1 MLQNYNFF
9 CLYANFFV
17 PLRQIFRF
25 TTEKTMN
32 NWKIWTMAAIAMLG
46 VSCAK
51 ESTDTSKAP
60 VTKPQISIEG
70 GRLTPEGLWAMGR
83 IGSVKSDIETG
94 LLAYTVSYYS
104 VEENRSTTWIR
115 ICNPYEPSA
124 DGGQMAV
131 VDEFV
136 GSEPAWFGNSGAL
149 AYLKGG
155 KLFIRRDKE
164 EVEVEGAEDIEGFL
178 LSPMRDKIILVKQV
192 KTVPSTADKYPDL
205 PLATGHMH
213 EDLMY
218 KHWDEWTETAP
229 QPFVCELET
238 EYFGEGE
245 RMKSAKL
252 GGCFNILEG
261 TAYESPMK
269 PFGGVE
275 QLAWNPNN
283 EEIAYTCRKKTG
295 LDYAVSTNSDIYLF
309 NTRTREER
317 NITEG
322 NGGYDT
328 NPSYSRNG
336 EWIAWQSMERDGY
349 ESDENRLM
357 VMNLKTGEKR
367 FLSRSLDS
375 NVDEY
380 KWLDDTALVFTACKH
395 ATVQLYRVTLD
406 GWTTK
411 LTDGQWDLGLGDVTD
426 YQAYLLGHS
435 MRQANEIYHL
445 DIREWLRKD
454 KEQYAHTE
462 IYYEQPFDTYNKL
475 LDKLTSENDNI
486 YSQIERSTVVPRWQK
501 TTDGKDMLT
510 WIIYPPHFDPA
521 KKYPTIL
528 YCEGGPQSP
537 VSQFWSFRWNF
548 MMMSAGDYIIV
559 APNRRGL
566 PGFGKEWNEEISGDY
581 GGQCMKDY
589 FTAIDEFCKEPY
601 VDKDHLGCVGAS
613 FGGFSVYW
621 IAGHHDGR
629 FKAFIAHDGIFN
641 LEMQY
646 LETEEKWFANWDMGG
661 AYWEKDNKTAQRTF
675 ANSPHKFVDKWDT
688 PILCIHGERDYRIL
702 ANQAMAAYDAAK
714 MRGVP
719 AELLIFPD
727 ENHWVLKPQ
736 NGILWQRE
744 FRGWLDR
751 WLK

>member
-1 MLQNYNFF
+1 M
-9 CLYANFFV
+9 
-17 PLRQIFRF
+17 
-25 TTEKTMN
+25 KT
-32 NWKIWTMAAIAMLG
+32 WKVIIMAAVTILG
-46 VSCAK
+46 ASCAK
-51 ESTDTSKAP
+51 ENTAEQKAP
-60 VTKPQISIEG
+60 ITKPQITIEG

-83 IGSVKSDIETG
+83 IGSVKSDVETG

-115 ICNPYEPSA
+115 ICNPFEN
-124 DGGQMAV
+124 MAV

-136 GSEPAWFGNSGAL
+136 GYEPAWFGNSGAL

-164 EVEVEGAEDIEGFL
+164 EVEVMPNDQMVNDPYGEADRMNGVNKEMINDIEGFL
-178 LSPMRDKIILVKQV
+178 LSPMRDKIILVKRV

-252 GGCFNILEG
+252 GEGYNILEG
-261 TAYESPMK
+261 TAFESPMK
-269 PFGGVE
+269 PFGGIE

-295 LDYAVSTNSDIYLF
+295 LEYAVSTNSDIYLF
-309 NTRTREER
+309 DLRTRTHK
-317 NITEG
+317 NITEE
-322 NGGYDT
+322 NKGYDT
-328 NPSYSRNG
+328 NPSYSPDG
-336 EWIAWQSMERDGY
+336 KWIAWQSMARDGY

-357 VMNLKTGEKR
+357 VLNMETGEKR
-367 FLSRSLDS
+367 FLSRSMDT

-380 KWLDDTALVFTACKH
+380 KWIDDTSLVFTACKQ

-406 GWTTK
+406 GWTSK

-454 KEQYAHTE
+454 HEQMAHTE
-462 IYYEQPFDTYNKL
+462 IYYDQPFDTYNQL
-475 LDKLTSENDNI
+475 LEQLTHENDNI
-486 YSQIERSTVVPRWQK
+486 YSQIERSTVEPRWQK

-566 PGFGKEWNEEISGDY
+566 PGFGKAWNEEISGDY

-661 AYWEKDNKTAQRTF
+661 AYWEKDNKIAQRTF
-675 ANSPHKFVDKWDT
+675 ANSPHRFVDKWDT
-688 PILCIHGERDYRIL
+688 PILCIHGEKDYRIL
-702 ANQAMAAYDAAK
+702 ANQAMAAFDAAK

-744 FRGWLDR
+744 FRNWLDR
-751 WLK
+751 WLKEN

>member
-1 MLQNYNFF
+1 MQNLVKNNRIYLHKKKFFTNF
-9 CLYANFFV
+9 A
-17 PLRQIFRF
+17 QIFL
-25 TTEKTMN
+25 TTMK
-32 NWKIWTMAAIAMLG
+32 KLAIFSMALMALVGA
-46 VSCAK
+46 SCQKA
-51 ESTDTSKAP
+51 EEGKAP
-60 VTKPQISIEG
+60 VTKPQITIEG

-115 ICNPYEPSA
+115 ICNPFENM
-124 DGGQMAV
+124 QV

-155 KLFIRRDKE
+155 KLYIRRDKE
-164 EVEVEGAEDIEGFL
+164 EVEVEGTNDTEGFL

-192 KTVPSTADKYPDL
+192 KTVPTTADKYPDL

-229 QPFVCELET
+229 QPFVYELQT
-238 EYFGEGE
+238 EYYGEGE

-252 GGCFNILEG
+252 GEGFNILEG
-261 TAYESPMK
+261 TAFESPMK
-269 PFGGVE
+269 PFGGIE

-295 LDYAVSTNSDIYLF
+295 LDYAISTNSDIYLF
-309 NTRTREER
+309 DIRTRAHK
-317 NITEG
+317 NITSD
-322 NGGYDT
+322 NKGYDT
-328 NPSYSRNG
+328 NPSYSPDG
-336 EWIAWQSMERDGY
+336 KWIAWQSMERDGY

-357 VMNLKTGEKR
+357 ALSLETGEKR
-367 FLSRSLDS
+367 FLSRAMDT

-380 KWLDDTALVFTACKH
+380 KWLDDTSLVFTACKQ
-395 ATVQLYRVTLD
+395 ATIQLYRVTLD
-406 GWTTK
+406 GWTSK
-411 LTDGQWDLGLGDVTD
+411 LTEGQHDLGLGDVAD
-426 YQAYLLGHS
+426 YQAYILGHS

-445 DIREWLRKD
+445 DIR
-454 KEQYAHTE
+454 KEGAL
-462 IYYEQPFDTYNKL
+462 EQ
-475 LDKLTSENDNI
+475 LTHENDNI
-486 YSQIERSTVVPRWQK
+486 YEQIERSTVVPRWQK

-510 WIIYPPHFDPA
+510 WIIYPPHFDPS

-589 FTAIDEFCKEPY
+589 FTAIDEFCTEPY
-601 VDKDHLGCVGAS
+601 VDKEHLGCVGAS

-661 AYWEKDNKTAQRTF
+661 AYWDKDNKIAQRTF
-675 ANSPHKFVDKWDT
+675 ENSPHKFVDKWDT
-688 PILCIHGERDYRIL
+688 PILCIHGEKDYRIL
-702 ANQAMAAYDAAK
+702 ANQAMAAFDAAK

-751 WLK
+751 WLKE

>member
-1 MLQNYNFF
+1 MK
-9 CLYANFFV
+9 
-17 PLRQIFRF
+17 QIRIF
-25 TTEKTMN
+25 
-32 NWKIWTMAAIAMLG
+32 IMAVVALVG
-46 VSCAK
+46 VSCQKA
-51 ESTDTSKAP
+51 EEGKAP
-60 VTKPQISIEG
+60 ITKPQITIEG
-70 GRLTPEGLWAMGR
+70 GRLTPEGLWSMGR

-94 LLAYTVSYYS
+94 WLAYTVSYYS
-104 VEENRSTTWIR
+104 VAENRSTSWIR
-115 ICNPYEPSA
+115 ICNPF
-124 DGGQMAV
+124 DNMHV
-131 VDEFV
+131 DDEFV
-136 GSEPAWFGNSGAL
+136 GYEPAWFGCSGWL
-149 AYLKGG
+149 AYMRSGQLY
-155 KLFIRRDKE
+155 LRRDKE
-164 EVEVEGAEDIEGFL
+164 EVKVEGADDIEGFL
-178 LSPMRDKIILVKQV
+178 LSPMRDKIILIKQV
-192 KTVPSTADKYPDL
+192 KTVPTTADKYPDL

-229 QPFVCELET
+229 QPFVCELEIT
-238 EYFGEGE
+238 YYGEGE
-245 RMKSAKL
+245 RIKTAKI
-252 GGCFNILEG
+252 GDSINILEG
-261 TAYESPMK
+261 TAYEGPMK
-269 PFGGVE
+269 PFGGIE

-295 LDYAVSTNSDIYLF
+295 LDYAVSTDSDIYLYDL
-309 NTRTREER
+309 RTRR
-317 NITEG
+317 HKNLTKD
-322 NGGYDT
+322 NMGYDT
-328 NPSYSRNG
+328 NPSYSPDG
-336 EWIAWQSMERDGY
+336 MWIAWQSMERDGY

-357 VMNLKTGEKR
+357 VMNLETGEKR
-367 FLSRSLDS
+367 FLSRTLDS

-380 KWLDDTALVFTACKH
+380 AWLDYNSLVFNACWH
-395 ATVQLYRVTLD
+395 ATEQLYEVDLNGQITQ
-406 GWTTK
+406 
-411 LTDGQWDLGLGDVTD
+411 LTEGQHDLGLGDVTD
-426 YQAYLLGHS
+426 YNIWVLGHS
-435 MRQANEIYHL
+435 MRQANEVYRL
-445 DIREWLRKD
+445 NLRESN
-454 KEQYAHTE
+454 E
-462 IYYEQPFDTYNKL
+462 
-475 LDKLTSENDNI
+475 LTQLTHENDNI
-486 YSQIERSTVVPRWQK
+486 YNQIERSTVVPRWQK

-528 YCEGGPQSP
+528 YCEGGPQTP

-566 PGFGKEWNEEISGDY
+566 PGFGKAWNEQISGDY

-589 FTAIDEFCKEPY
+589 FSAIDEFCKEPY

-646 LETEEKWFANWDMGG
+646 LETEEKWFANWDLGG
-661 AYWEKDNKTAQRTF
+661 AYWEKDNKIAQRTF
-675 ANSPHKFVDKWDT
+675 ANSPHKFVDQWDT
-688 PILCIHGERDYRIL
+688 PILCIHGEKDYRIL
-702 ANQAMAAYDAAK
+702 ANQAMAAFDAAK

-719 AELLIFPD
+719 AELLIFPE

-751 WLK
+751 WLKE

>member
-1 MLQNYNFF
+1 M
-9 CLYANFFV
+9 
-17 PLRQIFRF
+17 
-25 TTEKTMN
+25 T
-32 NWKIWTMAAIAMLG
+32 NWKIFIMAAMTLVG
-46 VSCAK
+46 VSCQKA
-51 ESTDTSKAP
+51 EEGKAP
-60 VTKPQISIEG
+60 ITKPQITIEG

-83 IGSVKSDIETG
+83 IGSVVSDIETG
-94 LLAYTVSYYS
+94 WVAYTVSYYS
-104 VEENRSTTWIR
+104 VEENRSTSWIR
-115 ICNPYEPSA
+115 VCNPFDIE
-124 DGGQMAV
+124 GELGMF
-131 VDEFV
+131 DEFV
-136 GSEPAWFGNSGAL
+136 GYEPAWFGCSGWL
-149 AYLKGG
+149 AYMRGG
-155 KLFIRRDKE
+155 QLYLRRDGE
-164 EVEVEGAEDIEGFL
+164 EVKVEGAEDIEGFL
-178 LSPMRDKIILVKQV
+178 LSPMRDKIILIKQV
-192 KTVPSTADKYPDL
+192 KTVETTADKYPDL
-205 PLATGHMH
+205 PLATGHIH

-229 QPFVCELET
+229 QPFVCPLEID
-238 EYFGEGE
+238 YYGEGE
-245 RMKSAKL
+245 RIKSAKV
-252 GGCFNILEG
+252 GEGVNILEG
-261 TAYESPMK
+261 TAFECPMK

-295 LDYAVSTNSDIYLF
+295 LDYAVSTNSDIYLY
-309 NTRTREER
+309 NIRTREEK
-317 NITEG
+317 NITED

-328 NPSYSRNG
+328 NPAYSPDG
-336 EWIAWQSMERDGY
+336 KWIAWLSMERDGY

-357 VMNLKTGEKR
+357 VMNLETGEKR
-367 FLSRSLDS
+367 FLSRTMDT
-375 NVDEY
+375 NVDEF
-380 KWLDDTALVFTACKH
+380 KWKDANTLLFNAVWNGTIDIYEANLSGWIGRLTCGQHDLD
-395 ATVQLYRVTLD
+395 
-406 GWTTK
+406 
-411 LTDGQWDLGLGDVTD
+411 LGDVCD
-426 YQAYLLGHS
+426 HYVYILGHS
-435 MRQANEIYHL
+435 MRQANEIYRM
-445 DIREWLRKD
+445 D
-454 KEQYAHTE
+454 
-462 IYYEQPFDTYNKL
+462 L
-475 LDKLTSENDNI
+475 LEEPNNPDGFLTLAQLTHENDNI
-486 YSQIERSTVVPRWQK
+486 YDQIERSTVVPRWQK

-566 PGFGKEWNEEISGDY
+566 PGFGKAWNEEISGDY
-581 GGQCMKDY
+581 GGQCMRDY
-589 FTAIDEFCKEPY
+589 FTAIDEFCTEPY

-661 AYWEKDNKTAQRTF
+661 AYWEKNNAIAQRTF

-688 PILCIHGERDYRIL
+688 PILCIHGEKDYRIL
-702 ANQAMAAYDAAK
+702 ANQAMAAFDAAK
-714 MRGVP
+714 MRGIP

-744 FRGWLDR
+744 FRSFLDKY
-751 WLK
+751 LK

>member
-1 MLQNYNFF
+1 M
-9 CLYANFFV
+9 
-17 PLRQIFRF
+17 QIFLYLCSEFLTIMR
-25 TTEKTMN
+25 
-32 NWKIWTMAAIAMLG
+32 KIWFFIMAGLALVGA
-46 VSCAK
+46 SCQKA
-51 ESTDTSKAP
+51 EEGKAP
-60 VTKPQISIEG
+60 ITKPQITIEG

-83 IGSVKSDIETG
+83 IGAVKSDIETG

-104 VEENRSTTWIR
+104 VQENRSTTWIR
-115 ICNPYEPSA
+115 ICNPFEE
-124 DGGQMAV
+124 MKV
-131 VDEFV
+131 CDEFV
-136 GSEPAWFGNSGAL
+136 GYEPAWFGCSGWL
-149 AYLKGG
+149 AYMRGG
-155 KLFIRRDKE
+155 KLYLRRDNDE
-164 EVEVEGAEDIEGFL
+164 IEVQGADDIEGFL
-178 LSPMRDKIILVKQV
+178 LSPMRDKIILIKQV
-192 KTVPSTADKYPDL
+192 KTVEQTVDKYPDL

-229 QPFVCELET
+229 QPFVCDLEIT
-238 EYFGEGE
+238 YYGEGE
-245 RMKSAKL
+245 RIKTAKVNE
-252 GGCFNILEG
+252 GINILEG
-261 TAYESPMK
+261 TAFECPMK
-269 PFGGVE
+269 PFGGIE

-295 LDYAVSTNSDIYLF
+295 LDYAVSTNSDIYLYDL
-309 NTRTREER
+309 RTHAHK
-317 NITEG
+317 NITAD

-328 NPSYSRNG
+328 NPSYSPDG
-336 EWIAWQSMERDGY
+336 QWIAWQSMARDGY

-357 VMNLKTGEKR
+357 VLSLETGERR
-367 FLSRSLDS
+367 FLSRAMDT

-380 KWLDDTALVFTACKH
+380 AWLDDTSLVFTACWH
-395 ATVQLYRVTLD
+395 ATVQLYKVDLN

-411 LTDGQWDLGLGDVTD
+411 LTEGQHDLGLGDVTD
-426 YQAYLLGHS
+426 YNIWVLGHS
-435 MRQANEIYHL
+435 MRQANELYRL
-445 DIREWLRKD
+445 NLREESADLV
-454 KEQYAHTE
+454 Q
-462 IYYEQPFDTYNKL
+462 
-475 LDKLTSENDNI
+475 LTHENDNI
-486 YSQIERSTVVPRWQK
+486 YDQIERSTVVPRWQK
-501 TTDGKDMLT
+501 TSDGKDMLT
-510 WIIYPPHFDPA
+510 WIIYPPHFDPN

-566 PGFGKEWNEEISGDY
+566 PGFGMEWNEEISGDY

-589 FTAIDEFCKEPY
+589 FAAIDEFCNEPY

-661 AYWEKDNKTAQRTF
+661 AYWEKNNAIAQRTF

-688 PILCIHGERDYRIL
+688 PILCIHGEKDYRIL
-702 ANQAMAAYDAAK
+702 ANQAMAAFDAAK
-714 MRGVP
+714 MQGVP

-751 WLK
+751 WLKE